1 VRKSFFISLLL
12 LVSCVESKKEI
23 PVGVISKDTM
33 ARVLINVHLAEA
45 KVSIKNLPPDSSLI
59 YYQILRE
66 NIYKKFGI
74 NQEKFDKSMSY
85 YTNNVKELD
94 QIYEVVVDSLGLQE
108 SKGKLE

>member
-1 VRKSFFISLLL
+1 MRKSFFISLLL
-12 LVSCVESKKEI
+12 LVSCVETKKEI
-23 PVGVISKDTM
+23 PAGIITKDTM

-45 KVSIKNLPPDSSLI
+45 KVSIRNLPPDSSLI
-59 YYQILRE
+59 YYQVLKE
-66 NIYKKFGI
+66 NIYKKFRI

-94 QIYEVVVDSLGLQE
+94 EIYEVVVDSLGLQE